1 MVRRV
6 ARFARG
12 TWIALVA
19 IGPTLPALAGCSLVV
34 GDETRVVV
42 GSDDGAAPSHGDGDG
57 GAPPQSLDAAAPST
71 VDAAAAPPLDA
82 KAQCTAPSPACITE
96 VGTCS
101 GRCAQE
107 AQKCA
112 DNCNGGGGGDNPGTC
127 TQACDAKHTQCTS
140 DCVTHCVKCAGA
152 AACDPQSACAN
163 GVP

>member
-6 ARFARG
+6 TRFARA

-42 GSDDGAAPSHGDGDG
+42 GPDDGAAPSHGDGDG
-57 GAPPQSLDAAAPST
+57 GASLQPGDAAAPPT
-71 VDAAAAPPLDA
+71 VDAAQPPDA
-82 KAQCTAPSPACITE
+82 KAQCGAPSPTCITE

-101 GRCAQE
+101 DRCAQE
-107 AQKCA
+107 AQKCR
-112 DNCNGGGGGDNPGTC
+112 DSCQGGGGGDNPGTC
-127 TQACDAKHTQCTS
+127 TQACDAKHTQCAS

-152 AACDPQSACAN
+152 AACDPQTACAN
-163 GVP
+163 AVR